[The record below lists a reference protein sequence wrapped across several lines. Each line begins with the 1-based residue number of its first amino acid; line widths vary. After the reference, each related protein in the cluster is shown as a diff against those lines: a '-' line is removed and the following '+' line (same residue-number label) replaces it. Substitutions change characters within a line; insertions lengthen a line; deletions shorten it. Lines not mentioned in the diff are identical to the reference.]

1 MGRMSPEELQQGHK
15 YAVDTVTFIY
25 FLERH
30 LSYYQ
35 TAKRFFQRLEQGDF
49 SAVMSSLVFAEL
61 LVPAYREKDPKR
73 AEDLIRILTNFPNL
87 EVVNLSPEI
96 SDEAARLRA
105 LYRIR
110 TPDAIHAATAI
121 KSKAHGIITNDNDF
135 LRLKDCPEIWLFD
148 PDQGFGC

>member
-1 MGRMSPEELQQGHK
+1 MGRLSPEDLPPGHK
-15 YAVDTVTFIY
+15 YAIDTVTFIY

-30 LSYYQ
+30 SSYYQ
-35 TAKRFFQRLEQGDF
+35 TAKRIFQRLEQGDF

-73 AEDLIRILTNFPNL
+73 AEDLIRILT
-87 EVVNLSPEI
+87 
-96 SDEAARLRA
+96 
-105 LYRIR
+105 

-135 LRLKDCPEIWLFD
+135 LRLKDCLEIWLFD
-148 PDQGFGC
+148 PDQGN

>member
-1 MGRMSPEELQQGHK
+1 MGRMSPEDLPPGHK
-15 YAVDTVTFIY
+15 YAIDTVTFIY

-30 LSYYQ
+30 SSYYQ

-73 AEDLIRILTNFPNL
+73 AEGLIRILTDFPNL

-96 SDEAARLRA
+96 SAEAARLRV
-105 LYRIR
+105 LYQVR

-135 LRLKDCPEIWLFD
+135 LRLKDCLEIWLFD
-148 PDQGFGC
+148 PDQGI

>member
-1 MGRMSPEELQQGHK
+1 MGRMSPEDLPQGHK

-30 LSYYQ
+30 PSYYQ

-61 LVPAYREKDPKR
+61 LVPAYREKDPKK
-73 AEDLIRILTNFPNL
+73 AGDLIRILTDFPNL

-135 LRLKDCPEIWLFD
+135 LRLKDCLEIWLFD
-148 PDQGFGC
+148 LDQGFGC